1 MKTGRYNIA
10 QLLTSPEVEQI
21 VIPELQ
27 RDYVWGERNV
37 KGLLASILANYKS
50 IVNQTLLIKD
60 SQGNGIDSD
69 IMNYLNEEYMRL
81 RYNTRVG
88 FIYAYHDRTLSD
100 QYYLIDGQQRITTI
114 FLILLALYSRSKYP
128 EQFRKLYFV
137 SSLPKLDY
145 KVRDVAHNFLVDFI
159 EYELTKKNNNDTFKE
174 SSKYY
179 HDYDKDATAL
189 SIYANYYNVIV
200 PELAHYEAES
210 LINYIEHYIEFNYF
224 DTNMSEQGEK
234 LYLYMNSRGES
245 LSAQERI
252 KSIIVGRSSDK
263 LKAGKMWEDW
273 QNFFWRVKSQSD
285 KNADRGFFEFLKWA
299 TIIHLCSFSDTKIKQ
314 TISAGKTKNR
324 IEEIEDYIRIEK
336 DPSARIRQADWIC
349 AYITENEKFTYE
361 WLLQVESAV
370 EWLYKLLQ
378 LQIFQ
383 KWDFDVNPWFTG
395 CEETIE
401 YSTLLGLISYIVS
414 FHNNGIAEINV
425 LRMAMYLKNL
435 KSEYT
440 LRRNPD
446 RAVIRSINLIRWM
459 AKNKITDVRLL
470 GKCTACAEENL
481 NDNYVLRNDDLRWGY
496 YQLDWQNAQGIN
508 SQADE
513 LGRWESFFW
522 KITNNKG
529 LNNFLRGN
537 HDFVVKVIQKVSLC
551 PDKLLTLFVD
561 KIYNNRI
568 SDKLRKDLLAY
579 GDISIYDKGGSNNI
593 GPNWME
599 RWCLLAS
606 NRDESYWD
614 EFMNGKNSDK
624 NAEIVASYL
633 SGNQIK
639 RIDDHIL
646 KELGNNLEY
655 MKQKYYL
662 WDEHKQLRIVLL
674 QDKQASKAKA
684 RELCVQ
690 CLHKSIPNSWV
701 WEHNFCVIN
710 FIPTEQ
716 GLNTN
721 ISNKNTGYYIDL
733 WYDWAV
739 NGGKWYCRIGH
750 KEFDLSDNLIRS
762 IESKANKELLN
773 IECNWI
779 QEISNNHISLRTK
792 NPIYIETPK
801 DDYFHGSRFVKSFFD
816 NMWALLIKLNNDD
829 ILI

>member
-37 KGLLASILANYKS
+37 KGLLTSILANYKS
-50 IVNQTLLIKD
+50 MVNQTLLIKD
-60 SQGNGIDSD
+60 SQGDSIDSD

-114 FLILLALYSRSKYP
+114 FLILLALYRRSKAP

-137 SSLPKLDY
+137 ASLPKIDY
-145 KVRDVAHNFLVDFI
+145 KVRDVAHSFLVDFI
-159 EYELTKKNNNDTFKE
+159 EYELTKKNDNDTFKE
-174 SSKYY
+174 SSRYY
-179 HDYDKDATAL
+179 HEYDKDATAL

-200 PELAHYEAES
+200 PELASYEAES
-210 LINYIEHYIEFNYF
+210 LINYIENYIEFNYF

-252 KSIIVGRSSDK
+252 KSVIVGRSSDK
-263 LKAGKMWEDW
+263 LKAGKTWEDW
-273 QNFFWRVKSQSD
+273 QNFFWRVKPQYD

-299 TIIHLCSFSDTKIKQ
+299 TVIHLCSFSNTKIKQ
-314 TISAGKTKNR
+314 TISTKKTKNR
-324 IEEIEDYIRIEK
+324 IEEIEDYIRVEK
-336 DPSARIRQADWIC
+336 DPSVRIRQADWIC
-349 AYITENEKFTYE
+349 TYITENENFTYE
-361 WLLQVESAV
+361 WLLRVESAV
-370 EWLYKLLQ
+370 ECLYKLLQ
-378 LQIFQ
+378 SPVF
-383 KWDFDVNPWFTG
+383 KEWDFDINLWFAG

-401 YSTLLGLISYIVS
+401 YSTLLGLIHYIVS
-414 FHNNGIAEINV
+414 FHDSGIAEINI

-446 RAVIRSINLIRWM
+446 RAVIRSINLIEWM
-459 AKNKITDVRLL
+459 AKNEITDVRLL
-470 GKCTACAEENL
+470 GKHAVHVEESL
-481 NDNYVLRNDDLRWGY
+481 NDKYVLRTDDLRWGY
-496 YQLDWQNAQGIN
+496 YQLDWQNAQDTN
-508 SQADE
+508 SQPDKV
-513 LGRWESFFW
+513 GKWESFFW

-529 LNNFLRGN
+529 FNSFLRGN
-537 HDFVVKVIQKVSLC
+537 HNFVVKVMQKVPLC
-551 PDKLLTLFVD
+551 PDELLASFVE
-561 KIYNNRI
+561 KIYNHRN
-568 SDKLRKDLLAY
+568 SDKLRKNLLAY

-593 GPNWME
+593 DRNWME

-606 NRDESYWD
+606 DRDESYWD
-614 EFMNGKNSDK
+614 EFMNGKKSDA

-633 SGNQIK
+633 SDNQTNMTDNSIF
-639 RIDDHIL
+639 

-655 MKQKYYL
+655 MKQKYFL
-662 WDEHKQLRIVLL
+662 WNERKQLRIVLL

-690 CLHKSIPNSWV
+690 VLHKSIPNSWI

-710 FIPTEQ
+710 FIPTVQ
-716 GLNTN
+716 GLN
-721 ISNKNTGYYIDL
+721 SSVENKNTGYYIDL
-733 WYDWAV
+733 WYDWDE

-750 KEFDLSDNLIRS
+750 KEQSLSDDLIQK
-762 IESKANKELLN
+762 IQVKANKILDV
-773 IECNWI
+773 ECNWTLKT
-779 QEISNNHISLRTK
+779 SNHTSLETK
-792 NPIYIETPK
+792 NPIYTETPE
-801 DDYFHGSRFVKSFFD
+801 DSYFQGSLFVKLFFD
-816 NMWALLIKLNNDD
+816 RMWALLIGLNNDG
-829 ILI
+829 ILV